1 MSIRRVASDLPLA
14 PLEAVRALAPAIR
27 ARADE
32 IEQSRRVPLDL
43 IQGLTEA
50 GAFRLCIPHALG
62 GLEADVQ
69 TLLDVIEEV
78 ARADGSAGW
87 IVMIG
92 ATSGLV
98 SGYLPPDAAT
108 EIFGDPDVVAG
119 GVFAPRGQ
127 AIAVDGGYR
136 ATGRW
141 AFGSGSEHCRWLLGG
156 CVVIEDGKPRLLERG
171 IPDSRMMFFPASEV
185 KILDTWN
192 VSGLRGTGSHDL
204 EVADVFV
211 PAARAVSIITDRPR
225 EQGPLYRFPVFGLL
239 ALGIAAVA
247 TGIARTAID
256 ELVKIAGGKT
266 PTGSARKLGER
277 GVVQMQ
283 VAQAEAA
290 LESSRAWLRVA
301 VANAWASA
309 SSGASIPV
317 AQRATLR
324 LAATEATV
332 RAAKAV
338 DLMYEAGGGTS
349 IYATSPLQRCFRDV
363 HVATQHAM
371 VAQSTYELT
380 GRLLLGLDTDSAML

>member
-1 MSIRRVASDLPLA
+1 MSIRRVASDAPIAPLA
-14 PLEAVRALAPAIR
+14 AVRALVPAIR
-27 ARADE
+27 GRADE
-32 IEQSRRVPLDL
+32 IEEGRRVPPDL
-43 IQGLTEA
+43 IQGLADA
-50 GAFRLCIPHALG
+50 GAFRLCIPHAQG

-87 IVMIG
+87 VVMIG

-98 SGYLPPDAAT
+98 SGYLPADVSA
-108 EIFGDPDVVAG
+108 EIFGDPSVVTG

-127 AIAVDGGYR
+127 AVVVDGGFR

-141 AFGSGSEHCRWLLGG
+141 AFGSGSQHCRWLLGG
-156 CVVIEDGKPRLLERG
+156 CVVIEDGKTRLLDRG
-171 IPDSRMMFFPASEV
+171 IPDSRMMFFPASDV
-185 KILDTWN
+185 CIHDTWT

-211 PAARAVSIITDRPR
+211 PAGRAVSLITDRPR
-225 EQGPLYRFPVFGLL
+225 VDGPLYRFPVFGLL

-256 ELVKIAGGKT
+256 ELVRIAGGKT

-277 GVVQMQ
+277 GVIQMQ

-290 LESSRAWLRVA
+290 LESSRAWLRSA
-301 VANAWASA
+301 VADAWASA
-309 SSGASIPV
+309 ATGDPIPV
-317 AQRATLR
+317 AERATLR
-324 LAATEATV
+324 LAATEATI
-332 RAAKAV
+332 RATRAV